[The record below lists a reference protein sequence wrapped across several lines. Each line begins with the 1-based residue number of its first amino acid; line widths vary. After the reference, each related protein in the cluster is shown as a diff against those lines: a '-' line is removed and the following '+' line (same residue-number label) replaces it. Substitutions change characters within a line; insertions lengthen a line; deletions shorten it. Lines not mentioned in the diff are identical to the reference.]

1 MNDYSPVC
9 ETAKPTETPEKA
21 GEIMSRKATAKYLG
35 ICVTTLDRLSIPKT
49 RIGRR
54 VMYTRDVLNKWIAGN
69 TGKIKRGKA

>member
-1 MNDYSPVC
+1 MSENGVACKTP
-9 ETAKPTETPEKA
+9 ETPDKG
-21 GEIMSRKATAKYLG
+21 GEILSRKATAQYLG

-69 TGKIKRGKA
+69 TEKTKRGKA

>member
-1 MNDYSPVC
+1 MSDKSPVC
-9 ETAKPTETPEKA
+9 ETVKTPETPDKG

-35 ICVTTLDRLSIPKT
+35 ICVTTLDRQNIPKT

-69 TGKIKRGKA
+69 TEKTKRGKA